1 MTKTFILRIA
11 EQNYFSIKVEAE
23 TIEEAKGQADDGLDQ
38 FKTFRESGDWQVIS
52 YQEEGESF
60 AVELE
65 EKDDDD
71 DDDEPSDQE
80 MMAAFG
86 TKWHDGL

>member
-23 TIEEAKGQADDGLDQ
+23 TIEEAKDQADDGLDQ

-52 YQEEGESF
+52 YQEE
-60 AVELE
+60 E
-65 EKDDDD
+65 EEDDDED
-71 DDDEPSDQE
+71 GEQDEPSDQE

>member
-52 YQEEGESF
+52 YQEE
-60 AVELE
+60 E
-65 EKDDDD
+65 EDDDED
-71 DDDEPSDQE
+71 GEQDEPSDQE

>member
-52 YQEEGESF
+52 YQEE
-60 AVELE
+60 E
-65 EKDDDD
+65 EEDDDED
-71 DDDEPSDQE
+71 GEQDEPSDQE

>member
-38 FKTFRESGDWQVIS
+38 FKTFRESADWQVIS
-52 YQEEGESF
+52 YQEE
-60 AVELE
+60 E
-65 EKDDDD
+65 EEDDEDE
-71 DDDEPSDQE
+71 DDEPSDQE